1 MTVYRQVSRHNRNER
16 NFGAMTD
23 GWKPPA
29 PGALDDAA
37 WSEHLLARAIDA
49 GASDDR
55 LHGYSVLGDVSRH
68 YPFSDLIY
76 LALVGE
82 LPDPRRSSLFA
93 LALFSFA
100 TPSVGE
106 APVHVAVLA
115 RMSGATM
122 ASALAAGSIT
132 VADQAQD
139 LVLRHASLLSWLHA
153 PASAIPSH
161 YDGQHDPKVAALC
174 ERARAIDPA
183 SRIRQEMTIDAA
195 RLTLLYTSGVTSADQ
210 MIGAIVAARIAAI
223 SAEIL
228 ATGPQHLRDYPV
240 KVPEYRYTEADET

>member
-55 LHGYSVLGDVSRH
+55 LHGYSVLDDVSHH

-100 TPSVGE
+100 TPGE
-106 APVHVAVLA
+106 GAADGPAPLCHCDTRFL
-115 RMSGATM
+115 M
-122 ASALAAGSIT
+122 
-132 VADQAQD
+132 
-139 LVLRHASLLSWLHA
+139 
-153 PASAIPSH
+153 
-161 YDGQHDPKVAALC
+161 YCCVAAH
-174 ERARAIDPA
+174 
-183 SRIRQEMTIDAA
+183 
-195 RLTLLYTSGVTSADQ
+195 
-210 MIGAIVAARIAAI
+210 
-223 SAEIL
+223 
-228 ATGPQHLRDYPV
+228 PQHRPG
-240 KVPEYRYTEADET
+240 RYH